1 MSNFT
6 FQPSKFYISR
16 RNLPNITPRLS
27 EMTASLFG
35 AKIYA
40 MVIADEI
47 LRSAGREDGLFIP
60 AVKGGSRRVVCEGA
74 LQIL

>member
-1 MSNFT
+1 
-6 FQPSKFYISR
+6 
-16 RNLPNITPRLS
+16 
-27 EMTASLFG
+27 MTASLFG